1 MPQRLPPSAR
11 RAPKISQF
19 QRDGQ
24 MYDPSE
30 MTSYHTTDP
39 DVPTVFQSLRDGAV
53 FLKINGSI
61 QAVPD
66 GDVARIAMR
75 YRVPELLRPIRY
87 AARAVA

>member
-1 MPQRLPPSAR
+1 
-11 RAPKISQF
+11 
-19 QRDGQ
+19 

-53 FLKINGSI
+53 FLKNNGNI
-61 QAVPD
+61 EAVPES
-66 GDVARIAMR
+66 DVARIAMR
-75 YRVPELLRPIRY
+75 YRVPELLRPMRY